1 MSDAPRPMTA
11 EQFEEL
17 LWEILDAAALAEP
30 LADSEVPRGPI
41 EDARNLSYTA
51 EVALG
56 LLNKEFTPKS
66 EAVLWVREIAERR
79 WGVPDP
85 EHEASHQLELEQWR
99 DAEEEDF

>member
-30 LADSEVPRGPI
+30 VADSEVPRGPI
-41 EDARNLSYTA
+41 DDARDLSYTA

-56 LLNKEFTPKS
+56 LLNKEFTPKY
-66 EAVLWVREIAERR
+66 EAALWVREIAEKR

-85 EHEASHQLELEQWR
+85 ERQEAQLEKWR